1 MNKNIYFIFSCIL
14 LLGILLVTAWKCIF
28 PDDNQYMVAFTKSQ
42 SKANEIQDLLTTT
55 TRPTQRHIIINNR
68 DNSEG
73 FGISVKD
80 LGKKENYKVTLELL
94 NSDILDD
101 SVALYINTGYVTIN
115 PKTML
120 KKIKREY
127 ENLLHS
133 IDGMDSVSVYFVLP
147 ENFYDENAEIKS
159 INIKFETEKTA
170 DNKKIKEQV
179 EKFINSTFGNTG
191 VEIKISDATYSYE
204 AFQIELR
211 AEEEFKKGNYTLALK
226 LLKEA
231 NNLYKVYDKTIEDV
245 NRVIELS
252 KKIQRN
258 PNNYRYYIELGDLQN
273 GITPFA
279 ILNDYTRALEN
290 YEKALKLNPNAKEV
304 YARLGSVYSALY
316 HYNRENLEYRNKS
329 VENHLKAVEFGEA
342 GYDSYSTLGEYYIDN
357 KDYEKALE
365 YYNKISLSDLVCPK
379 WVSNKKVYLNFKIGN
394 FREAYKE
401 TENCSVWI
409 CKILRLNFG
418 EDECNPA
425 GFIYI

>member
-14 LLGILLVTAWKCIF
+14 LLGILLVTAWKCVF

-42 SKANEIQDLLTTT
+42 SKANEIQELLTTT
-55 TRPTQRHIIINNR
+55 TRPTQRHIIINNK

-73 FGISVKD
+73 FGISVRD
-80 LGKKENYKVTLELL
+80 LGKKENYKVILELL

-101 SVALYINTGYVTIN
+101 SVALYINTRYVTIN

-127 ENLLHS
+127 ENFLYS
-133 IDGMDSVSVYFVLP
+133 IDGMKSVSVYFVLP
-147 ENFYDENAEIKS
+147 KNFYDENVEIKS

-179 EKFINSTFGNTG
+179 EKFINSTFRNTG

-204 AFQIELR
+204 AFQLELR

-245 NRVIELS
+245 NRIIELS
-252 KKIQRN
+252 KKIHRN

-273 GITPFA
+273 GITLFA

-304 YARLGSVYSALY
+304 YARLGSVYSGLY
-316 HYNRENLEYRNKS
+316 HYNRENLEYRNKA

-342 GYDSYSTLGEYYIDN
+342 GYHSYSTLGAYYIDN

-365 YYNKISLSDLVCPK
+365 YYNKISPSDLVCPQ

-409 CKILRLNFG
+409 CKIIRLNFG
-418 EDECNPA
+418 EDVCTPS